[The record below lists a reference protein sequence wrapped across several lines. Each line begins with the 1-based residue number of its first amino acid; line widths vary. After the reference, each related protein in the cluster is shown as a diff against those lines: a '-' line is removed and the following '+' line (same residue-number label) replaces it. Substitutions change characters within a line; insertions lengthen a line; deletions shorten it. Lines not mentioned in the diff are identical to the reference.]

1 MEGTIITFGRRAA
14 TIQTNGQQFYAPCR
28 QLSSFVINDLL
39 KEGVPLKVIFD
50 IDKTR
55 FEGHTHSTRHARYR
69 HSRPCNTGHTHSTP
83 RYYALN
89 VELKNIIFL

>member
-14 TIQTNGQQFYAPCR
+14 TIQTKNGHQFYAPCQ

-39 KEGVPLKVIFD
+39 KEGVPLTVIFD

-55 FEGHTHSTRHARYR
+55 HAGHTHSRPRHA
-69 HSRPCNTGHTHSTP
+69 GHTHSTP

>member
-14 TIQTNGQQFYAPCR
+14 TIQTKNGQQFYAPFR

-39 KEGVPLKVIFD
+39 KEGVPLTVIFD

-55 FEGHTHSTRHARYR
+55 FEGHTHSHFYTRHTYSTRYTR
-69 HSRPCNTGHTHSTP
+69 HIHSTP
-83 RYYALN
+83 RYYAIN

>member
-14 TIQTNGQQFYAPCR
+14 TIQTKNGQQFYAPCR

-39 KEGVPLKVIFD
+39 KEGVPLTVIFD
-50 IDKTR
+50 IDKMRYAGHTHTPR
-55 FEGHTHSTRHARYR
+55 YAGHTHSRPRH
-69 HSRPCNTGHTHSTP
+69 TGHTHTP
-83 RYYALN
+83 RYYAIN